1 MCWCSR
7 KNAFIQRMVIEPA
20 QIIPIDHKNILLP
33 ITLEPELIKPY
44 ILTPE
49 LTPDEIVKIKGN
61 LDTIISLNE
70 AMYIQQGNIINE
82 VWLTLQGQ
90 MEIGKNAS
98 DPKKNDWLNYFVDA
112 VEIIG
117 VVTEQPEIDIAAIIL
132 GGVVE
137 YITTDSST
145 QSKTNV
151 NLDSDFG
158 SLSSR
163 NTNTYEA
170 AQVIYGMYHDDP
182 NTYRDQ
188 PLSIPGKDPCTL
200 RDLIN
205 IVIPEKDSET
215 YQLCVQAQSRQF
227 RTNITIPEMIKM
239 KNWDIYY
246 IEDDNTLPDFGFAFK
261 PTDGNLN
268 DFQRSRNFN
277 SNNVGNQVR
286 IVANDEVRRYHPDYP
301 QANGFGTDNNDLKT
315 SYLNANNS
323 FITQFQASLIY
334 PWTVT
339 NISVY
344 SCRWYIMER
353 PSQVNDRS
361 SNYSIAN
368 GDFMKW
374 LFIDDGFGNI
384 TNPDGVLY
392 RIDLLTSGILANGVW
407 IPAQNGYPIIEN
419 IVFKS
424 SDQEYKYP
432 GKSTNSKVKIYVN
445 KNKNIKI

>member
-1 MCWCSR
+1 MCWCNR
-7 KNAFIQRMVIEPA
+7 KNAFIQRMIIEPT
-20 QIIPIDHKNILLP
+20 QITPVNHDNILLP
-33 ITLEPELIKPY
+33 VTPEPELIKPS
-44 ILTPE
+44 ILTPD
-49 LTPDEIVKIKGN
+49 LTQEEIIKIKAN
-61 LDTIISLNE
+61 LDTIIALNQ
-70 AMYIQQGNIINE
+70 AMYIQQGNIIFE
-82 VWLTLQGQ
+82 VWSTLQAQ
-90 MEIGKNAS
+90 LDIGNNAP
-98 DPKKNDWLNYFVDA
+98 DPKKSNWLDYFVDA
-112 VEIIG
+112 VSIIG
-117 VVTEQPEIDIAAIIL
+117 IVTEQPEFDIVAVIL

-145 QSKTNV
+145 QSITKV

-170 AQVIYGMYHDDP
+170 SQVIYGMFHDDP

-188 PLSIPGKDPCTL
+188 PLTIPGKNPSTCTL

-205 IVIPEKDSET
+205 IVVPEKDSET
-215 YQLCVQAQSRQF
+215 YQLCVQTQSRQF

-246 IEDDNTLPDFGFAFK
+246 IEDDNTLPDFGYAFK
-261 PTDGNLN
+261 LSDGNLN

-301 QANGFGTDNNDLKT
+301 QANGMGTDNNDLKT
-315 SYLNANNS
+315 SYLNGNNS
-323 FITQFQASLIY
+323 FITQFPASLIY

-339 NISVY
+339 NVSAY

-353 PSQVNDRS
+353 PSQLTDKS

-374 LFIDDGFGNI
+374 LFIDDGFGNVI
-384 TNPDGVLY
+384 NPDGILY
-392 RIDLLTSGILANGVW
+392 RVDFLTSGILPNGVW
-407 IPAQNGYPIIEN
+407 IPAQNVYPIVEN
-419 IVFKS
+419 ILFKS
-424 SDQEYKYP
+424 SDQEYRYP
-432 GKSTNSKVKIYVN
+432 GKSSNSKVKIYV
-445 KNKNIKI
+445 KSHK